1 MSKKWKGDPN
11 IPKSTRSLRKRWSKS
26 EKTCGCHCPV
36 DTDEADIVDI
46 GKEQLSEV
54 AIENYCRWYGL
65 PVGSA
70 DLAQGRDAS
79 VGVLGWAQYAGPGA
93 CEQFVEPPIV
103 PTTVPAREVA
113 RAKAERKQE
122 ASLRRRAKYFMTM
135 AGQELFMKMIKQR
148 LARPSSKQLG
158 SLPYVTAAA
167 KGLSEVS
174 QDRWIQ
180 VEPTA
185 DTGACDSV
193 IPKAG
198 PCAHIKIHPSAQSET
213 GMSYEVANPE
223 TIPKLGDGACPSGR
237 KELVRQKA
245 WPSRSPTY
253 TSPCRV

>member
-103 PTTVPAREVA
+103 PTTVPARELA
-113 RAKAERKQE
+113 RATAERKQE
-122 ASLRRRAKYFMTM
+122 AALRRRANFLTTT
-135 AGQELFMKMIKQR
+135 AGQDELIKMIEQR
-148 LARPSSKQLG
+148 DAHPSSNQLG
-158 SLPYVTAAA
+158 SPPCATAAA
-167 KGLSEVS
+167 
-174 QDRWIQ
+174 
-180 VEPTA
+180 
-185 DTGACDSV
+185 
-193 IPKAG
+193 
-198 PCAHIKIHPSAQSET
+198 
-213 GMSYEVANPE
+213 
-223 TIPKLGDGACPSGR
+223 
-237 KELVRQKA
+237 
-245 WPSRSPTY
+245 
-253 TSPCRV
+253 